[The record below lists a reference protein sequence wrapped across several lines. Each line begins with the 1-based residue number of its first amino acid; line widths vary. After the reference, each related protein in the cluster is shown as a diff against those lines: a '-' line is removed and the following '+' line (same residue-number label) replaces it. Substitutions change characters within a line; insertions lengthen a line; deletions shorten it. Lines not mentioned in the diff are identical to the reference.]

1 MKEDDGS
8 KTTYQ
13 KRILFN
19 NLRENYE
26 LFKEENKNVS
36 LSRSSFAELKPPF
49 VLSKATLAHRNCLCV
64 YHENVC
70 LILKYL
76 DKHVG
81 GKFCSSLEVFTGGM
95 VCSTNNEEC
104 MFSSCSICED
114 FFTQKIVEN
123 VSNSCNK
130 ITCSQWTNENG
141 HAVKKEFAGSV
152 DELVS
157 LLKSKVEYFL
167 FHVYILNEN
176 NQHILKN

>member
-1 MKEDDGS
+1 MKEDDGT

-13 KRILFN
+13 KRIWFN

-36 LSRSSFAELKPPF
+36 LSRSSFAELKSPF
-49 VLSKATLAHRNCLCV
+49 VLSKAALAYKNCLCV

-70 LILKYL
+70 LILKSL

-81 GKFCSSLEVFTGGM
+81 GEFCSSLEVFTGSM
-95 VCSTNNEEC
+95 VCSTNNGEC

-114 FFTQKIVEN
+114 FFTKKIVEN
-123 VSNSCNK
+123 ASNGCNQ
-130 ITCSQWTNENG
+130 IAWSQWTNENG
-141 HAVKKEFAGSV
+141 HTVKKEFAESV

-157 LLKSKVEYFL
+157 LLKSKVRYFL
-167 FHVYILNEN
+167 FHVYI
-176 NQHILKN
+176 K